1 MDRAGGDDGRL
12 LSASVSARFETSRGA
27 FRPGL
32 LLMSAETGVPRNEMI
47 QAGRSVFLLWRLGRK
62 ERRKLGRSRQ
72 STQYFGR
79 RDQCGGST

>member
-47 QAGRSVFLLWRLGRK
+47 QAGRSVFLLWGLGRK
-62 ERRKLGRSRQ
+62 ERRNIRKEQAVDTMLRQ
-72 STQYFGR
+72 AR
-79 RDQCGGST
+79 PMWR

>member
-1 MDRAGGDDGRL
+1 VDRAGGDDGRL

-47 QAGRSVFLLWRLGRK
+47 QAGRSVFLLWGLGRK
-62 ERRKLGRSRQ
+62 ERRNIRKEQAVDTILRQ
-72 STQYFGR
+72 AR
-79 RDQCGGST
+79 PMWR

>member
-47 QAGRSVFLLWRLGRK
+47 QAGRSVFLLWGLGRK
-62 ERRKLGRSRQ
+62 ERRNIRKEQAVDTILRQ
-72 STQYFGR
+72 AR
-79 RDQCGGST
+79 PMWR

>member
-47 QAGRSVFLLWRLGRK
+47 QAGRSVFVLWGLGRK
-62 ERRKLGRSRQ
+62 ERRNIRKEQAVDTILRQ
-72 STQYFGR
+72 AR
-79 RDQCGGST
+79 PMWR

>member
-12 LSASVSARFETSRGA
+12 LSASVSARFETSRGV

-47 QAGRSVFLLWRLGRK
+47 QAGRSVFLLWGLGRK
-62 ERRKLGRSRQ
+62 ERRNIRKEQAVDTTLRQ
-72 STQYFGR
+72 AR
-79 RDQCGGST
+79 PMWR

>member
-47 QAGRSVFLLWRLGRK
+47 QAGRSVFLLWGLGRK
-62 ERRKLGRSRQ
+62 ERRNIRKEQAVDTTLRQ
-72 STQYFGR
+72 AR
-79 RDQCGGST
+79 PMWR